1 VCTAKPSVSRLER
14 RQRSERRTTRL
25 RRAVCRTRGKT
36 RCAED
41 SPAGNDYKSW
51 ARVPQHRL
59 RHRSVPVFD
68 ASSHRSHGPTVTHE
82 ITRAALHERSGFA
95 PVDPCA
101 QAPSR
106 SRRTHSHGLR
116 CDEALERRR
125 ACAVHVLVDKRFA

>member
-1 VCTAKPSVSRLER
+1 M
-14 RQRSERRTTRL
+14 TRL
-25 RRAVCRTRGKT
+25 RQAVCRTRGKT

-59 RHRSVPVFD
+59 RHLSVPALS
-68 ASSHRSHGPTVTHE
+68 ASSHRSHGPTGTHVTGGG
-82 ITRAALHERSGFA
+82 ALHERSAIA

-116 CDEALERRR
+116 RDTALELRR